1 MAGVIEWWSWL
12 PRFRWRIVAHVE
24 AGDFIP
30 EKIPRNGVVVVSR
43 LGLPTWV
50 AFDCPCRT
58 GHRIMVNLDGAR
70 RPHWRITSLKPL
82 SISPSFDDVTPE
94 RRCHFFLRRGK
105 IQWVA
110 EDGADL

>member
-1 MAGVIEWWSWL
+1 MAGVIEWWFWL

-24 AGDFIP
+24 AGDAIP

-50 AFDCPCRT
+50 AFDCPCRS
-58 GHRIMVNLDGAR
+58 GHRIMVNLDGSW

-82 SISPSFDDVTPE
+82 SISPSFDDVTQQQ
-94 RRCHFFLRRGK
+94 RCNFLLRQGPTHC
-105 IQWVA
+105 VN
-110 EDGADL
+110 ED